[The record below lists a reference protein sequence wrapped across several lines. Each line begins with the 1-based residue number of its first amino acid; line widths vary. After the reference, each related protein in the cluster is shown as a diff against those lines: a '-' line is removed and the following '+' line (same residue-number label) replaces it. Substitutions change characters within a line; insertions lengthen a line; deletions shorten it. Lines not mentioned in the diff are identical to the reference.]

1 MRRKLRSC
9 IRIGFALGTIVLLGA
24 QPVRW
29 GDHGHR
35 ISARAA
41 VTWLPAEMP
50 AFFRQAADELEY
62 LNPEPDR
69 WRSDRS
75 PEMRDAYQY
84 DHFIDFELVPPQ
96 AMRASSRF
104 AYLAALQR
112 AGTTVSAGL
121 LPFRIVELHQRLT
134 TEFRR
139 WRAAPDAQQRT
150 WIERRIIQDA
160 GILGHYVTDGAN
172 PHHTTVH
179 HNGWA
184 EGYPNP
190 NGFTMDRQFHRRFES
205 EYVGARIRAE
215 ELLATTAAPVRV
227 IQDVRAE
234 TFEHLNR
241 SHALLER
248 LYVLDGEASF
258 GEANQ
263 SPAHHQFAVERLA
276 AGAAMLRD
284 LWWSAWVNSAQP
296 R

>member
-1 MRRKLRSC
+1 MTRKLRSC
-9 IRIGFALGTIVLLGA
+9 VPIGLALGSILLLGA

-41 VTWLPAEMP
+41 LTWLPAEMP
-50 AFFRQAADELEY
+50 GFFREAADELEY

-69 WRSDRS
+69 WRSENAQ
-75 PEMRDAYQY
+75 EMRDAYQY
-84 DHFIDFELVPPQ
+84 DHFINFELVPPQ

-104 AYLAALQR
+104 EYLAALQR
-112 AGTTVSAGL
+112 AGTTVRAGL

-134 TEFRR
+134 SEFRR
-139 WRAAPDAQQRT
+139 WRETSNEQERT
-150 WIERRIIQDA
+150 WIEHRIIQDA

-184 EGYPNP
+184 EGYSNP

-205 EYVGARIRAE
+205 EYVSARIGVQD
-215 ELLATTAAPVRV
+215 LLRTTSTPVRV
-227 IQDVRAE
+227 IQDARDE
-234 TFEHLNR
+234 TFEYLRR

-248 LYVLDGEASF
+248 LYTLDREAPF
-258 GEANQ
+258 VAANQ
-263 SPAHHQFAVERLA
+263 SPSHRDFAIDRLA

-284 LWWSAWVNSAQP
+284 LWWSAWANSAQ